1 MQPGLFD
8 QLHQQGLLSDESLE
22 KTKKL
27 CSMPVISLY
36 RDLNV
41 LLYSGV
47 LLLSSG
53 LGILV
58 YKNINSIGH
67 IAILFFIAAICLFCY
82 AYCYR
87 KMLPFSW
94 DEVESPDVLFN
105 YLLVLGGLLLVLFI
119 GYMQYQYRVFGE
131 SWNMAAFIPMVL
143 LFITAYYFDNL
154 GVLALA
160 ITNMAAWL
168 GITINRFT
176 WPFLGN
182 LKENETI
189 YTAILLGLFLTGMYY
204 FSALSRRKAHFKN
217 LYHQF
222 GTHIFFIST
231 IMAMLHFDPQYWPW
245 FILLVMGGIYH
256 IYKAFK
262 ETSFYYLVVGLL
274 YMYVGFSYFV
284 MDLIEKSGATAKLI
298 GQSQMLYFIISAPG
312 LAFLLVRLNNKLKKD
327 AGL

>member
-1 MQPGLFD
+1 MQAGLFD
-8 QLHQQGLLSDESLE
+8 QLHQQGLLSDESLK
-22 KTKKL
+22 KTKELFAK
-27 CSMPVISLY
+27 PVISLY

-53 LGILV
+53 LGLLV

-67 IAILFFIAAICLFCY
+67 LAIISSIAAICLFCY
-82 AYCYR
+82 TYCYR
-87 KMLPFSW
+87 KMPPFSW
-94 DEVESPDVLFN
+94 GEAESPDVLFN

-119 GYMQYQYRVFGE
+119 GYLQYQYRVFGDR
-131 SWNMAAFIPMVL
+131 WNMAAFIPMVL
-143 LFITAYYFDNL
+143 LFITAYYFDHL

-160 ITNMAAWL
+160 ITNLAAWL

-182 LKENETI
+182 LKEKETI
-189 YTAILLGLFLTGMYY
+189 YAAILLGLFLTGMYY
-204 FSALSRRKAHFKN
+204 FSALSGRKAHFKN

-231 IMAMLHFDPQYWPW
+231 IMAMIKFDPLYWPW
-245 FILLVMGGIYH
+245 FMLLVMGGTYH
-256 IYKAFK
+256 IFKAFK
-262 ETSFYYLVVGLL
+262 DTSFYYLVVGIL
-274 YMYVGFSYFV
+274 YMYFGFSYMV
-284 MDLIEKSGATAKLI
+284 LDLFEKSGAVPKTV
-298 GQSQMLYFIISAPG
+298 GQIQMLYFIISALS
-312 LAFLLVRLNNKLKKD
+312 LAFLLVMLNNKLKKD